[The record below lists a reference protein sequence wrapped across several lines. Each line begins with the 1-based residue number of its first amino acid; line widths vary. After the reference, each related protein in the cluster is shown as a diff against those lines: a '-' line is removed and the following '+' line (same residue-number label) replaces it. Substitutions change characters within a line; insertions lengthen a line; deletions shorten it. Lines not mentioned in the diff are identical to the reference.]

1 MNNPNFGIS
10 VFGMADMQHNWN
22 IIYR

>member
-1 MNNPNFGIS
+1 MNNPNFGTS
-10 VFGMADMQHNWN
+10 VFGKADMQLNWN